1 MNTISAPSDV
11 PDVPG
16 IPGMPSASAA
26 TFAAARPMPHASAG
40 TAAMLEVDRIE
51 TFYGDTQALFGVSL
65 AVAPGEVV
73 ALLGPNGAGKTTTL
87 RSILGLTPARQ
98 GHIRFDGRDLT
109 RMPTPEIACMGL
121 GWVPDDR
128 RIFPTLT
135 VSRNLS
141 IARKKTRFRE
151 WRVNECF
158 EIFSALA
165 YLMHR
170 ECENL
175 SGGEMQMV
183 AISRALLG
191 APGLVLFDEPSQ
203 GLAPKVVQDVMKT
216 ITRLKQEGIA
226 VLVVEQSVQSAL
238 AVADRVYVMDHGC
251 IVHEG
256 PAHALLGDVA
266 KRTQLLGV

>member
-1 MNTISAPSDV
+1 MSAVLQPRDDPS
-11 PDVPG
+11 
-16 IPGMPSASAA
+16 
-26 TFAAARPMPHASAG
+26 
-40 TAAMLEVDRIE
+40 MLVLSHVD
-51 TFYGDTQALFGVSL
+51 TFYGESQVLFDVSL
-65 AVAPGEVV
+65 QVGTGEVV

-87 RSILGLTPARQ
+87 RTILGLTPARR
-98 GHIRFDGRDLT
+98 GTVAFDGRDVT
-109 RMPTPEIACMGL
+109 HSPTHEIARSGL

-135 VSRNLS
+135 VARNLA
-141 IARKKTRFRE
+141 IARKATRFRAWSE
-151 WRVNECF
+151 SECF
-158 EIFSALA
+158 EIFSALE

-191 APGLVLFDEPSQ
+191 SPGLVLFDEPSQ

-216 ITRLKQEGIA
+216 ILRLKAEGVS
-226 VLVVEQSVQSAL
+226 VLVVEQNVPSAL
-238 AVADRVYVMDHGC
+238 AVADRVYVINLGT

-256 PAHALLGDVA
+256 PAQQLQGDEAL
-266 KRTQLLGV
+266 RRRLLGV